1 MLRKHVFCQCLLGR
15 HASPLQMAEPHLLT
29 TNDTRAHRMN
39 ITTRECSASSEL
51 CAQRYLHVYRTP
63 SRSLEKMRIRNTGT
77 AAIREHSKPL
87 RCTSRFF
94 CTSFAAALVESS
106 FLLTGVEIYNNTVL
120 YLDYFLQT
128 FTISPGI
135 CFFSF

>member
-1 MLRKHVFCQCLLGR
+1 
-15 HASPLQMAEPHLLT
+15 MARE
-29 TNDTRAHRMN
+29 TRMC
-39 ITTRECSASSEL
+39 EKVCP
-51 CAQRYLHVYRTP
+51 YYRTP
-63 SRSLEKMRIRNTGT
+63 SRSLDGHEIAYNETRGVVVIRK
-77 AAIREHSKPL
+77 HSKPL